1 MKTGDHGTF
10 TLGDSK
16 IVGTV
21 VRANGSFTEVQV
33 DGAEEGKYTSLW
45 NEDGWTFTP
54 DSKLPT
60 KDGVW
65 AFSRYGLDEEGEM
78 SRFSNLIYRMYGV
91 YYRVPNAGG
100 PTRELA
106 RDEAEEIFQCYNPV
120 RLTYQE
126 SLNA

>member
-33 DGAEEGKYTSLW
+33 DGAEEGTYTSLW
-45 NEDGWTFTP
+45 NEDGWTFAP
-54 DSKLPT
+54 DSNLPT

-65 AFSRYGLDEEGEM
+65 TFYRYGLDADGDM
-78 SRFSNLIYRMYGV
+78 SCFPNLLIRTNGH
-91 YYRVPNAGG
+91 YYRVFNTGRGTEAMPKS
-100 PTRELA
+100 
-106 RDEAEEIFQCYNPV
+106 EAEYIFQRLNPV

-126 SLNA
+126 QS